1 MNESV
6 FEEQVNDTEDKLL
19 RNTPE
24 LLKILLRDRT
34 TNKNIIW
41 ATSTY
46 ERYGKGYGVKD
57 PIKLQSI
64 MDKNASFVKP
74 RTGKRTYQ
82 QKERT
87 KGRAEVFT
95 PTWIVA
101 LQNQVIEQ
109 EFQELPLEE
118 YIAKTWLE
126 LTCGEA
132 PYMVN
137 RYDAV
142 TGEGVPIK
150 ERVGF
155 VDRKL
160 QRINAEIVDEK
171 TWLKMVDKAYQAS
184 YGYEFQGDSLLIAR
198 ENLLYTFIDYYQEKF
213 GKRPELKLQ
222 KNIATIIS
230 HNVFQ
235 MDGLQK
241 TVPYTEVDFELN
253 VVEQLDLFGES
264 SPEEQLTLA
273 TPGTPVKIKNW
284 QTKKVWEFQMLGG
297 TGMKFDVVIGNPPYQ
312 EEAKGDSS
320 KDMPV
325 YHKFIDE
332 SYKIGGKVL
341 LITPARYLS
350 NAGATPK
357 NWNEKMLN
365 DEHLKITYFEQDSS
379 KIFPGTDIKGG
390 LAVTYHDEEKNFG
403 AIEVFTP
410 FLELHSI
417 LRKVMSV
424 NNFQSF
430 SDIVTN
436 RGAYRYSDSIYIEY
450 PEDMKKVSDRR
461 LASNAFRKLP
471 DLFHDEIPNDEHEY
485 IQIYGRYNNERV
497 YKWFRKDFMNE
508 PDNFYKFKI
517 ILPKANG
524 SGAIGEVL
532 STPLIGTPLI
542 GTPLIGY
549 TETFIGIGT
558 FDTELEASA
567 ALKYLKS
574 KFARA
579 MLGILKIT
587 QDNTKATWAK
597 VPLQD
602 FTTNSDIDWSQSI
615 AEIDQQLYA
624 KYGLDEAEIT
634 FIESKVKEME

>member
-46 ERYGKGYGVKD
+46 ERYGKGYGAKD

-64 MDKNASFVKP
+64 MDENANFVKP

-109 EFQELPLEE
+109 EFQELRLEE

-160 QRINAEIVDEK
+160 QRINAEVVDEK

-264 SPEEQLTLA
+264 SQEEQLTLA
-273 TPGTPVKIKNW
+273 TPGIPVKIKNW

-312 EEAKGDSS
+312 SEGLGDVARDEPLYNRFMEESNKIAK
-320 KDMPV
+320 KWV
-325 YHKFIDE
+325 F
-332 SYKIGGKVL
+332 
-341 LITPARYLS
+341 ITPARFLF
-350 NAGATPK
+350 NAGQTPK
-357 NWNEKMLN
+357 RWNEQMLN
-365 DEHLKITYFEQDSS
+365 NPHLKVLFYEQDSS
-379 KIFPGTDIKGG
+379 KVFPNTDIKGG
-390 LAVTYHDEEKNFG
+390 VAVTYSDEDK
-403 AIEVFTP
+403 
-410 FLELHSI
+410 ELGPI
-417 LRKVMSV
+417 LM
-424 NNFQSF
+424 F
-430 SDIVTN
+430 SAFEELNSIVTKVIN
-436 RGAYRYSDSIYIEY
+436 GTFQPFNQLLYGKSSYKFNLALYNDFPVFKSRISSNELKSVSSNIFSKMPEIFFDEKQNLSQIKILGREDNKRIYKWIDRKYIENHPNLDKY
-450 PEDMKKVSDRR
+450 KVIIP
-461 LASNAFRKLP
+461 AS
-471 DLFHDEIPNDEHEY
+471 
-485 IQIYGRYNNERV
+485 
-497 YKWFRKDFMNE
+497 
-508 PDNFYKFKI
+508 
-517 ILPKANG
+517 NG

-542 GTPLIGY
+542 GHTQ
-549 TETFIGIGT
+549 TFISFGE
-558 FDTELEASA
+558 FDNRLEAENL
-567 ALKYLKS
+567 LKYVKT
-574 KFARA
+574 KFMRT
-579 MLGILKIT
+579 MLGIMKVT
-587 QDNTKATWAK
+587 QHNQSKEVWK
-597 VPLQD
+597 YVPLQD
-602 FTTNSDIDWSQSI
+602 FTANSDIDWSKSI

>member
-46 ERYGKGYGVKD
+46 ERYGKGYGEKD

-64 MDKNASFVKP
+64 MDENANFVKP
-74 RTGKRTYQ
+74 RTGKLTYQ

-109 EFQELPLEE
+109 EFQGLPLEE
-118 YIAKTWLE
+118 YVSKTWLE
-126 LTCGEA
+126 ITCGEA
-132 PYMVN
+132 PYMVS

-142 TGEGVPIK
+142 TGDGLPTK

-160 QRINAEIVDEK
+160 QRINAEVVDEK

-264 SPEEQLTLA
+264 SQEEQLTLA

-312 EEAKGDSS
+312 EEAEGDNTAGL
-320 KDMPV
+320 PI
-325 YHKFIDE
+325 YHKFMDE
-332 SYKIGGKVL
+332 AYKVGSIVE
-341 LITPARYLS
+341 LITPARFLF
-350 NAGATPK
+350 NAGQTPSA
-357 NWNEKMLN
+357 WNKKMLN
-365 DEHLKITYFEQDSS
+365 DPHLKINFYNQKSVE
-379 KIFPGTDIKGG
+379 IFSNTDIKGG
-390 LAVTYHDEEKNFG
+390 IAISYRDDSKRFG
-403 AIEVFTP
+403 AIETFTSY
-410 FLELHSI
+410 LELQSI
-417 LRKVMSV
+417 MRKIAPITLNCNITEITYPQTKFNLDILYKDYPKYKSVIGSNGKDKRFRNNIFDKTPEIFFREKPSDGHKYVQILGRENNTRVMKW
-424 NNFQSF
+424 
-430 SDIVTN
+430 IK
-436 RGAYRYSDSIYIEY
+436 E
-450 PEDMKKVSDRR
+450 
-461 LASNAFRKLP
+461 
-471 DLFHDEIPNDEHEY
+471 EY
-485 IQIYGRYNNERV
+485 ISGFESHRG
-497 YKWFRKDFMNE
+497 
-508 PDNFYKFKI
+508 FKVV
-517 ILPKANG
+517 LPASNG
-524 SGAIGEVL
+524 SGQFGEAL
-532 STPLIGTPLI
+532 STPVILDKVSGHTQ
-542 GTPLIGY
+542 
-549 TETFIGIGT
+549 TFMRFGS
-558 FDTELEASA
+558 FDDIKDAENL
-567 ALKYLKS
+567 LKYLKT
-574 KFARA
+574 KFVRA
-579 MLGILKIT
+579 LLGILKVT
-587 QDNTKATWAK
+587 QHNPSKTWK
-597 VPLQD
+597 YVPLQD
-602 FTTNSDIDWSQSI
+602 FTADSDIDWSQSI

-624 KYGLDEAEIT
+624 KYELDEAEIT

>member
-46 ERYGKGYGVKD
+46 ERYGKGYGAKD
-57 PIKLQSI
+57 SIKLQSI
-64 MDKNASFVKP
+64 MDENANFVKP

-160 QRINAEIVDEK
+160 QRINAEVVDEK

-264 SPEEQLTLA
+264 SQEEQLTLA
-273 TPGTPVKIKNW
+273 TPGIPVKIKNW
-284 QTKKVWEFQMLGG
+284 QTKSELLEIMAL
-297 TGMKFDVVIGNPPYQ
+297 II
-312 EEAKGDSS
+312 SIII
-320 KDMPV
+320 
-325 YHKFIDE
+325 FIRE
-332 SYKIGGKVL
+332 I
-341 LITPARYLS
+341 I
-350 NAGATPK
+350 
-357 NWNEKMLN
+357 
-365 DEHLKITYFEQDSS
+365 QD
-379 KIFPGTDIKGG
+379 
-390 LAVTYHDEEKNFG
+390 
-403 AIEVFTP
+403 
-410 FLELHSI
+410 
-417 LRKVMSV
+417 
-424 NNFQSF
+424 
-430 SDIVTN
+430 
-436 RGAYRYSDSIYIEY
+436 
-450 PEDMKKVSDRR
+450 
-461 LASNAFRKLP
+461 
-471 DLFHDEIPNDEHEY
+471 
-485 IQIYGRYNNERV
+485 
-497 YKWFRKDFMNE
+497 
-508 PDNFYKFKI
+508 
-517 ILPKANG
+517 
-524 SGAIGEVL
+524 
-532 STPLIGTPLI
+532 
-542 GTPLIGY
+542 
-549 TETFIGIGT
+549 
-558 FDTELEASA
+558 
-567 ALKYLKS
+567 
-574 KFARA
+574 
-579 MLGILKIT
+579 
-587 QDNTKATWAK
+587 
-597 VPLQD
+597 
-602 FTTNSDIDWSQSI
+602 
-615 AEIDQQLYA
+615 
-624 KYGLDEAEIT
+624 
-634 FIESKVKEME
+634 